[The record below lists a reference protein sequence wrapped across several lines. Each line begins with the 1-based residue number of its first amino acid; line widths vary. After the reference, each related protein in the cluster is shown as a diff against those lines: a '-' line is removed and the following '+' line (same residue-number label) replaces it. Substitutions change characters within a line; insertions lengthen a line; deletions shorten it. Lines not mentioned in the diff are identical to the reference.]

1 MTNIIRLKKLFL
13 FLLIGLSSCLNVD
26 DKSSENILARAFGEY
41 LYESELTGLVIPG
54 TSVKDSISIV
64 QGYINNWVS
73 QQLVLQKAEKNLLEE
88 DKQFDK
94 QLQEYK
100 NSLIIYQYEAKLIS
114 QQLDTVVN
122 DSEIENY
129 YTENIGNFELK
140 NNIIKVYYAR
150 FRKDEKTLTKTKRFF
165 YSNKPDARDSLEKYI
180 ENYSD
185 LYFLDDESWIL
196 FDDLLKFV
204 PIEAYNQEAW
214 LKDHRNIELTDEDF
228 LYLVNF
234 SDFRIKDGTSP
245 LSFEKGNI
253 RQIIIN
259 KRKLHVLK
267 KMRQDVF
274 DQAQQNSDFEV
285 Y

>member
-1 MTNIIRLKKLFL
+1 VTNIIRLKKLFL

>member
-1 MTNIIRLKKLFL
+1 MN
-13 FLLIGLSSCLNVD
+13 LN
-26 DKSSENILARAFGEY
+26 DKSSEHVLARVFDEY
-41 LYESELTGLVIPG
+41 LYESDLKELIPDG
-54 TSVKDSISIV
+54 TSVKDSLSIV
-64 QGYINNWVS
+64 KGYINNWIS
-73 QQLVLQKAEKNLLEE
+73 QQLVLHKAEKNLLEE

-100 NSLIIYQYEAKLIS
+100 NSLITYQYESKLIR
-114 QQLDTVVN
+114 QQLDTIVSNEEV
-122 DSEIENY
+122 ENY
-129 YTENIGNFELK
+129 YNDNIANFELK

-150 FRKDEKTLTKTKRFF
+150 FYNDEKHLKKIKRFF
-165 YSNKPDARDSLEKYI
+165 YSAKPEARDSLEKYI

-204 PIEAYNQEAW
+204 PIEAYNQEAY
-214 LKDHRNIELTDEDF
+214 LKNHRKIEVTDEQH
-228 LYLVNF
+228 LYVVNF
-234 SDFRIKDGTSP
+234 SEFRVKEGTSP

-253 RQIIIN
+253 RQILIN

-267 KMRQDVF
+267 KMRQDIF
-274 DQAQQNSDFEV
+274 NQAQQNSNFEI